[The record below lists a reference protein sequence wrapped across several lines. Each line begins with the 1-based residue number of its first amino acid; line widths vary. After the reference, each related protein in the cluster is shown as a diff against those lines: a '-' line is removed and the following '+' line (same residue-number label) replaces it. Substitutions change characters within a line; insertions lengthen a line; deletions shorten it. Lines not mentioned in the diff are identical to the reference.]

1 MYLYVC
7 IMQAVTIKKKA
18 VVAIVISNK
27 KELKTGIFII
37 DEQNVVCP

>member
-1 MYLYVC
+1 
-7 IMQAVTIKKKA
+7 MQAVTIKKKA